1 MLQLNLLLLLLHHC
15 IHPTEQASLRSPAM
29 LVASRIKQH
38 FPPQW
43 TPNKQSNVL
52 QFIQLTSAEPQEEAN
67 PDTWAK
73 AYATPFDV
81 KNGGGD
87 EPEVNYDY
95 ETNGENGG
103 TSIDPKQK
111 PCTKNVGAFL
121 QGCVYLLNQNLN
133 KEKKQDCAKKVAGIG
148 AECVFGPVD

>member
-15 IHPTEQASLRSPAM
+15 IHPTEQAPLRSPA
-29 LVASRIKQH
+29 SRITQH
-38 FPPQW
+38 FPAQW
-43 TPNKQSNVL
+43 TAKKKSNVL
-52 QFIQLTSAEPQEEAN
+52 QFIQLTSAAEPQEEAN